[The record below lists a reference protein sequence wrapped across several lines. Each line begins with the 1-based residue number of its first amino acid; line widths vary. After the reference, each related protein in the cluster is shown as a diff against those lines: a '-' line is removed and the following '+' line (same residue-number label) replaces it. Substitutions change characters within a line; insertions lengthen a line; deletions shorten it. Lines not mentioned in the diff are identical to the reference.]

1 MVNKQLFNHQIRNKM
16 ERLKLGSLLWLVSTV
31 ISVSLLLFNIA
42 GLWLFVEFALV
53 SMLAIVCWVKFSQK
67 QLPQQS
73 SAVPFY
79 ILSITVLII
88 LNAMRFASGYASFV
102 QRNYH
107 GFFKQD
113 ILPDRSYWFI
123 LCVCFPVSVMLFG
136 GYFLVR
142 RNPIGVFFGCW
153 AFFFNIAESLLQFKI
168 ELGNISTYT
177 HEYFLGV
184 FTAMILFLLSAYG
197 IIRFVRPYSE
207 TIAANEETAL
217 PTKRRINLWS
227 ALFVTLVIIYGVT
240 LYTQA
245 GLLPVGVIAGSMMGG
260 MIGWRKTTAGI
271 PANPYKLVPLYLL
284 LQALFYV
291 HVGEETI
298 THFNRGIA
306 AISGHPW
313 GDTEFSYFIA
323 FLGPVIWVFAAWSLW
338 KRQAFGNFILW
349 FMIVGM
355 ILGEPT
361 HILVFPVIRMIKE
374 GVGYE
379 YFSGMYTALFPMVP
393 AIMALIVIIKDHK
406 THKEAYA

>member
-1 MVNKQLFNHQIRNKM
+1 M
-16 ERLKLGSLLWLVSTV
+16 ERSKLSSLLWVVSAG

-42 GLWLFVEFALV
+42 GLWLFIEFALV
-53 SMLAIVCWVKFSQK
+53 SVLAIICWLKFSQK
-67 QLPQQS
+67 QLPHQS

-88 LNAMRFASGYASFV
+88 LNAIRFSSGYASFI
-102 QRNYH
+102 QSNYH
-107 GFFKQD
+107 SLFKQSLVLD
-113 ILPDRSYWFI
+113 HTAWFI
-123 LCVCFPVSVMLFG
+123 LLVCFPVSAMLFG
-136 GYFLVR
+136 GYFLIKKK
-142 RNPIGVFFGCW
+142 PIGFFFGCW

-177 HEYFLGV
+177 HEYFSGV
-184 FTAMILFLLSAYG
+184 FAAMILFLLSAYG
-197 IIRFVRPYSE
+197 IMRLLKPGNE
-207 TIAANEETAL
+207 TVSVAIDIA
-217 PTKRRINLWS
+217 PTKRRTNLWS
-227 ALFVTLVIIYGVT
+227 ALFITLVIIYGIT

-260 MIGWRKTTAGI
+260 MIGWRKTTAYT
-271 PANPYKLVPLYLL
+271 PADPYKLVPLYLL
-284 LQALFYV
+284 IQALFYV

-306 AISGHPW
+306 EISGHPW
-313 GDTEFSYFIA
+313 GDAEFSYFIA
-323 FLGPVIWVFAAWSLW
+323 FLGPIIWVFAAWSLW

-361 HILVFPVIRMIKE
+361 HILVFPVVRMIKD

-393 AIMALIVIIKDHK
+393 AILALAVIIKDYKKQKKAH
-406 THKEAYA
+406 A